1 MADEPTLPP
10 LPSVSW
16 DSGSQSFTRKRVR
29 GANNAPPIFSNS
41 SDPAVFSSDDDPN
54 VENYAQGGRQRKKR
68 YVGSWF
74 HQHPASGDSAFGDEV
89 RPNPKTK
96 RTFQRQFDSGVWM
109 GSDISTDM
117 EEVGME
123 IGLTANPRI
132 PQLNVSRPVTVPSP
146 AEREAH
152 RRIKEAID
160 LGRENL
166 DLTSLGLERLSDAV
180 LSSLSELSCTP
191 LVTDGVPFEHKD
203 PALKIFL
210 SGNPLIR
217 APSALFKLEFLSVLS
232 LRNTQIIE
240 LPPAIGYLRNLK
252 TLNISLTRLRY
263 LPAELLDLMT
273 FDGKLKELM
282 IHPNPFH
289 QPDQRQYQ
297 GALFPSLSDEPQDA
311 LLLHET
317 EGKKAYDGRTIRA
330 WLEKDAS
337 LPEDEEFRHRTSL
350 PLDVWQML
358 LAARSPVQF
367 TDSRGVQLSQFTL
380 PELPTEDGVSPLVVE
395 TEELTSPP
403 TLPRSV
409 RDSNATATS
418 FSRVP
423 SLMEIA
429 LRSCSRTAH
438 REQLPEW
445 LEGSDPHHLADTLRD
460 LNAQADANGNSGT
473 VPCSTCRKPVVR
485 PLAQWIE
492 WWDLGMVSLINGL
505 SICPIDISELDKKSV
520 PFMKRACSW
529 GCLPKSTPYGT
540 SFPGTVKFSFAP
552 EPEVEEG

>member
-29 GANNAPPIFSNS
+29 GAHHAPPLFSNS

-74 HQHPASGDSAFGDEV
+74 HQHPASGDSAFGDEA
-89 RPNPKTK
+89 RPKPKTK

-123 IGLTANPRI
+123 IGQTVNPKI
-132 PQLNVSRPVTVPSP
+132 PQLNVSRPVAVPSP
-146 AEREAH
+146 AESEAQ
-152 RRIKEAID
+152 RRIIEAIE

-166 DLTSLGLERLSDAV
+166 DLTSLGLERLSDTV
-180 LSSLSELSCTP
+180 LSSLSELSCIP

-217 APSALFKLEFLSVLS
+217 APGALFNLEFLSVLS
-232 LRNTQIIE
+232 LRNAQILE
-240 LPPAIGYLRNLK
+240 LPPAIGNLKNLK
-252 TLNISLTRLRY
+252 TLNVSLTRLRY

-273 FDGKLKELM
+273 FEGKLKELI

-289 QPDQRQYQ
+289 QPDQRDNQ
-297 GALFPSLSDEPQDA
+297 GEMFPSLSEEPEDT
-311 LLLHET
+311 LLLHEA
-317 EGKKAYDGRTIRA
+317 EGRGEYEGRTVRA
-330 WLEKDAS
+330 WLDKDARPKGGKES
-337 LPEDEEFRHRTSL
+337 TNLISL
-350 PLDVWQML
+350 PLDIWQML
-358 LAARSPVQF
+358 LAARSPIQF

-380 PELPTEDGVSPLVVE
+380 PQLPAEDGVSPFTVE
-395 TEELTSPP
+395 TEDLTSPP
-403 TLPRSV
+403 ALPRST
-409 RDSNATATS
+409 RENDASATS

-429 LRSCSRTAH
+429 LRSCSRTAQ
-438 REQLPEW
+438 REQLPEY
-445 LEGSDPHHLADTLRD
+445 LEAGDPHHLADTLRD
-460 LNAQADANGNSGT
+460 LNAQAEANGNAGT
-473 VPCSTCRKPVVR
+473 VPCSTCRRAVVK

-492 WWDLGMVSLINGL
+492 WWDLGMVALREQG
-505 SICPIDISELDKKSV
+505 PIGALNVSELDKLSV

-529 GCLPKSTPYGT
+529 GCLPNSAPYGT
-540 SFPGTVKFSFAP
+540 SYPGTVRFSTDP
-552 EPEVEEG
+552 ESDQEN

>member
-29 GANNAPPIFSNS
+29 GANHAPPLFSNS

-74 HQHPASGDSAFGDEV
+74 HQHPASGDSAFGDEA
-89 RPNPKTK
+89 RPKPKTK
-96 RTFQRQFDSGVWM
+96 RTLQRQFDSGVWM

-117 EEVGME
+117 EEIGME
-123 IGLTANPRI
+123 IGQAASPKI
-132 PQLNVSRPVTVPSP
+132 PQLIVPRPVAVPPP
-146 AEREAH
+146 AEREAQ
-152 RRIKEAID
+152 RRIIEAID

-180 LSSLSELSCTP
+180 LSSLSELSCIP

-217 APSALFKLEFLSVLS
+217 APGALFNLDFLSVLS
-232 LRNTQIIE
+232 LRNTQIVE
-240 LPPAIGYLRNLK
+240 LPPAIGNLRNLK
-252 TLNISLTRLRY
+252 TLNVSLTRLRY

-273 FDGKLKELM
+273 FEGKLKEL
-282 IHPNPFH
+282 IIRPNPFH
-289 QPDQRQYQ
+289 QPDQRDDQ
-297 GALFPSLSDEPQDA
+297 GAIFPSLSEEPEDV
-311 LLLHET
+311 LLLHEA
-317 EGKKAYDGRTIRA
+317 EGRGELDGRSVRV
-330 WLEKDAS
+330 WLEKDVGSKREESLSHAS
-337 LPEDEEFRHRTSL
+337 LPI
-350 PLDVWQML
+350 DVWQML
-358 LAARSPVQF
+358 LAARSPIQF
-367 TDSRGVQLSQFTL
+367 TDSRGVQLSQFIL
-380 PELPTEDGVSPLVVE
+380 PQLPTEDGVPPMVVE
-395 TEELTSPP
+395 TEDLTSPP
-403 TLPRSV
+403 VLPRSI
-409 RDSNATATS
+409 RECSAATTS

-429 LRSCSRTAH
+429 LRSCSRTAQ
-438 REQLPEW
+438 REQLPDY
-445 LEGSDPHHLADTLRD
+445 LEAGDPHHLADSLRD
-460 LNAQADANGNSGT
+460 LNAQAEVNGNTGT
-473 VPCSTCRKPVVR
+473 VPCSTCRRPVVK

-492 WWDLGMVSLINGL
+492 WWDLGIVPLREKG
-505 SICPIDISELDKKSV
+505 SIGTLNVSELDKLSV

-529 GCLPKSTPYGT
+529 GCLPKPALHGISH
-540 SFPGTVKFSFAP
+540 PGTVKFSTDPKP
-552 EPEVEEG
+552 ERES

>member
-16 DSGSQSFTRKRVR
+16 DSESQSFTRKRVR
-29 GANNAPPIFSNS
+29 GAHAAPPLFSNS

-74 HQHPASGDSAFGDEV
+74 HQHPASGDSAFGEEV
-89 RPNPKTK
+89 RPRPLTK
-96 RTFQRQFDSGVWM
+96 RTLQRQFDSGVWM

-123 IGLTANPRI
+123 IGQTATPKL
-132 PQLNVSRPVTVPSP
+132 PQLNVSRPVIVPSP
-146 AEREAH
+146 AEKEAH
-152 RRIKEAID
+152 ARIIEALD

-180 LSSLSELSCTP
+180 ISFLGELSCIP

-217 APSALFKLEFLSVLS
+217 APGALFNLEFLSVLS
-232 LRNTQIIE
+232 LRNTRMAE
-240 LPPAIGYLRNLK
+240 LPPAIGNLRNLK

-273 FDGKLKELM
+273 YEGKLKEL
-282 IHPNPFH
+282 IVHPNPFH
-289 QPDQRQYQ
+289 QPDQRQDYE
-297 GALFPSLSDEPQDA
+297 ALSPILSEEPEDVF
-311 LLLHET
+311 LLHET
-317 EGKKAYDGRTIRA
+317 DGSGAYDGKSIRA
-330 WLEKDAS
+330 WLDRGDMLKG
-337 LPEDEEFRHRTSL
+337 DEEHPRPASL

-358 LAARSPVQF
+358 LAARSPIQY
-367 TDSRGVQLSQFTL
+367 TDSRGVRVSQFTL
-380 PELPTEDGVSPLVVE
+380 PRLPMEDDVPPLVVE
-395 TEELTSPP
+395 TEDFASLPG
-403 TLPRSV
+403 LPRAA
-409 RDSNATATS
+409 RESNMTAAA

-429 LRSCSRTAH
+429 LRSCSRTAQ
-438 REQLPEW
+438 REQLPGY
-445 LEGSDPHHLADTLRD
+445 LEGSDPHHLADTLHD
-460 LNAQADANGNSGT
+460 LNTQADANGNSGT
-473 VPCSTCRKPVVR
+473 VPCSTCRKSVVK

-492 WWDLGMVSLINGL
+492 WWDLGTVALREKAPIGSANG
-505 SICPIDISELDKKSV
+505 SELDKKQSV

-529 GCLPKSTPYGT
+529 GCLPKPVGYGT
-540 SFPGTVKFSFAP
+540 GFPGSVKFSTVSKS
-552 EPEVEEG
+552 EN